1 MIPRIAR
8 QRLLTAAL
16 VLTAAGACVDGP
28 FAHAN
33 PNDPDAEIVLSIA
46 GGLDTLTSLESAVL
60 FQLVT
65 TPVTDAGSV
74 SWASSAPSLLAPN
87 GLGRFVVLSV
97 HRNQQD
103 GHGDRAPRRA
113 HRRAQR
119 RRPAAPVRTIPMIR
133 FNPGTFAPLLG
144 LLATLSC
151 TSTVAVPDPV
161 TLHIEVV
168 AGGSR
173 PDPASEHLGRHRAHG
188 ARRQRRRRARRERP
202 RRVPRHAGWRRGR
215 HRRRLHGRQRHRE
228 SDLPG
233 ATARAPAHSRCPP
246 RSSAPPQMRE

>member
-87 GLGRFVVLSV
+87 GLGRFVVLF
-97 HRNQQD
+97 
-103 GHGDRAPRRA
+103 
-113 HRRAQR
+113 
-119 RRPAAPVRTIPMIR
+119 RPSQPT
-133 FNPGTFAPLLG
+133 
-144 LLATLSC
+144 
-151 TSTVAVPDPV
+151 TVTV
-161 TLHIEVV
+161 
-168 AGGSR
+168 
-173 PDPASEHLGRHRAHG
+173 
-188 ARRQRRRRARRERP
+188 
-202 RRVPRHAGWRRGR
+202 
-215 HRRRLHGRQRHRE
+215 
-228 SDLPG
+228 
-233 ATARAPAHSRCPP
+233 TARLGAHTAERNVVVLPLP
-246 RSSAPPQMRE
+246 